1 MSQQQEGQAALVIVG
16 GGLGGVSAALA
27 ALRLGQ
33 TVVLTETLQWLGGQ
47 LTAQAVPPDEY
58 PWIESLTASQSYAH
72 LRRAIR
78 DYYRRHLPL
87 TDAAAQT
94 YCLNPGA
101 GNVSTLC
108 HEPWVAARVLD
119 ELLAPWEA
127 KGQLRVLRQH
137 RPMRVETQGDRI
149 TAVGTV
155 PERGRREIDA
165 EGHLVTP
172 GWVDIHTHY
181 DGQVTWDE
189 CFTPSIYHGVTTLVM
204 GNCGVGFAPK
214 RPGHEDD
221 LIKLMEGVEDIP
233 GAALHEGIRWNWESF
248 PQYMDALAATP
259 RSLDYLVQVPHDP
272 LRMYVMGERALAH
285 EKANADDIRAMQ
297 ALLREALQAGAAGF
311 STGRSDNHRT
321 SEGKD
326 TPAANAGHEEL
337 AGLAQAFEGL
347 GHGVIQVVSDYNL
360 LHGPEQ
366 FDAEFDCVETLARAS
381 GKPVSLTWL
390 QRDPGGEQYLKIQ
403 QRVEAAVQAGLP
415 LYLQTAVRGIGVL
428 NGLDASFHPFMG
440 FPSYKEVAHLP
451 LAQRAEALREPA
463 RKARILSEKSERL
476 AGDGSAIPPL
486 VDILLAK
493 IDLISGR
500 MFALEDTLNY
510 EPSLMQSF
518 LVRARQAGITPL
530 EAIYDHLCAG
540 NGEGLIYFPIFNYNE
555 GSLDVVRRMLEH
567 PQALSSLSDAG
578 AHVGT
583 VCDASFTTF
592 MLTHWVR
599 DRARDAIA
607 LEVAVE
613 MLTRRNARYLGL
625 SDRGVIAEGMRADL
639 NAIDPARL
647 SVGVPRLVRDLP
659 AGGKRFVQKAEG
671 YVATW
676 VAGEQVQRKGEITT
690 ARPGQLVRMG
700 QA

>member
-1 MSQQQEGQAALVIVG
+1 MLDWLIKNG
-16 GGLGGVSAALA
+16 
-27 ALRLGQ
+27 
-33 TVVLTETLQWLGGQ
+33 TVVDGTGAAPRVADVG
-47 LTAQAVPPDEY
+47 V
-58 PWIESLTASQSYAH
+58 
-72 LRRAIR
+72 RA
-78 DYYRRHLPL
+78 
-87 TDAAAQT
+87 
-94 YCLNPGA
+94 G
-101 GNVSTLC
+101 
-108 HEPWVAARVLD
+108 
-119 ELLAPWEA
+119 
-127 KGQLRVLRQH
+127 
-137 RPMRVETQGDRI
+137 RI
-149 TAVGTV
+149 VAVGHISESAHHTM
-155 PERGRREIDA
+155 DA
-165 EGHLVTP
+165 TGLWITP
-172 GWVDIHTHY
+172 GFVDIHTHY
-181 DGQVTWDE
+181 DGQATWDA

-214 RPGHEDD
+214 RPGHEAD

-285 EKANADDIRAMQ
+285 ERATPDEIHAMQ
-297 ALLREALQAGAAGF
+297 TLLREALQAGAAGF

-326 TPAANAGHEEL
+326 TPAANATADEL
-337 AGLAQAFEGL
+337 RALAQAFEGL
-347 GHGVIQVVSDYNL
+347 GHGVIQIVSDYNL
-360 LHGPEQ
+360 LQGPAE
-366 FDAEFDCVETLARAS
+366 FDAEFDYVELLAKAS

-403 QRVEAAVQAGLP
+403 ARVEAAVQAGLP

-428 NGLDASFHPFMG
+428 NGLEASFHPFMG

-451 LAQRAEALREPA
+451 LAQRAEAMRDPA

-500 MFALEDTLNY
+500 MFALQDTLNY
-510 EPSLMQSF
+510 EPSVMQSF
-518 LVRARQAGITPL
+518 LVRAKQAGVSPL
-530 EAIYDHLCAG
+530 EAIYDYLSTGDGA
-540 NGEGLIYFPIFNYNE
+540 GLIYFPLFNYNE
-555 GSLDVVRRMLEH
+555 GSLDAVRRMLAH
-567 PQALSSLSDAG
+567 PRALSSLSDAG

-599 DRARDAIA
+599 DRGQDAIA
-607 LEVAVE
+607 LEAAVE
-613 MLTRRNARYLGL
+613 MLTRRNALYLGL
-625 SDRGVIAEGMRADL
+625 TDRGVIAPGMRADL
-639 NAIDPARL
+639 NAIDPSRL
-647 SVGVPRLVRDLP
+647 SVGVPELVHDLP
-659 AGGKRFVQKAEG
+659 AGGKRFVQRAQG

-676 VAGEQVQRKGEITT
+676 VAGEQVQAQGVVTE
-690 ARPGQLVRMG
+690 ARPGRLVRMG
-700 QA
+700 QG